1 MNNFNLNQKP
11 KQLIKRLSTL
21 LPLEKESPAIMSR
34 DSVIQ
39 SLLTGF
45 SVLDTLVPIGRGQRQ
60 LIIGNKGTGKTTLA
74 LNIILN
80 QKRVNRF
87 FSPEGRG
94 RDRLFCIYVAI
105 GMRQQ
110 KIKSLYTSLIKN
122 GSAWYTTIVNGSAA
136 QPFSIQY
143 MAPFSGC
150 VLAEFFRDNG
160 LNALII
166 YDDLK
171 AHSNTYRQLGLLMRN
186 PPGREAYPGDTFYL
200 HSRLLERAA
209 QMSKRYGY
217 GSLTALPIVEILQ
230 DNLSSFI
237 PTNLISIT
245 DGQWFLR
252 SDYQK
257 RGLFP
262 ALDLEKSVSRIGKKS
277 QSEFMKW
284 VTGEYKDALIQYLRL
299 SELLLS
305 GVPLSENQETQYNAS
320 QIAIGVWEQPKPR
333 LYEETILLV
342 LATNMKLLC
351 YKKIKISISIL
362 LQKMY
367 NKPFILFILLNMK
380 HSKSI
385 KNFEKLIAYYLTK
398 LTNN

>member
-122 GSAWYTTIVNGSAA
+122 GSA
-136 QPFSIQY
+136 
-143 MAPFSGC
+143 
-150 VLAEFFRDNG
+150 
-160 LNALII
+160 
-166 YDDLK
+166 
-171 AHSNTYRQLGLLMRN
+171 
-186 PPGREAYPGDTFYL
+186 
-200 HSRLLERAA
+200 
-209 QMSKRYGY
+209 
-217 GSLTALPIVEILQ
+217 
-230 DNLSSFI
+230 
-237 PTNLISIT
+237 
-245 DGQWFLR
+245 
-252 SDYQK
+252 
-257 RGLFP
+257 
-262 ALDLEKSVSRIGKKS
+262 
-277 QSEFMKW
+277 
-284 VTGEYKDALIQYLRL
+284 
-299 SELLLS
+299 
-305 GVPLSENQETQYNAS
+305 
-320 QIAIGVWEQPKPR
+320 
-333 LYEETILLV
+333 
-342 LATNMKLLC
+342 
-351 YKKIKISISIL
+351 
-362 LQKMY
+362 
-367 NKPFILFILLNMK
+367 
-380 HSKSI
+380 
-385 KNFEKLIAYYLTK
+385 
-398 LTNN
+398 